1 VDFGDF
7 LWSLLIIYFFFF
19 YFLVLFRI
27 LADLFTDPEVSAV
40 GKTGWV
46 IFLLFFPIIAM
57 IVYLIARGQRMSE
70 RAIARA
76 KAQNEEQ
83 QEYIRQVAGS
93 SKPDP
98 AAQIAKGHEL
108 LNSGAITPQEFD
120 ALKVKA
126 LA

>member
-1 VDFGDF
+1 MDFGDF

-19 YFLVLFRI
+19 YFMVLFRI
-27 LADLFTDPEVSAV
+27 LADLFTDHEVSAL

-57 IVYLIARGQRMSE
+57 IVYMIARGQRMSE
-70 RAIARA
+70 RAMARA
-76 KAQNEEQ
+76 KAADEQQ

-93 SKPDP
+93 KADP
-98 AAQIAKGHEL
+98 AAQIAKGQEL
-108 LNSGAITPQEFD
+108 LNSGAITAQEFD